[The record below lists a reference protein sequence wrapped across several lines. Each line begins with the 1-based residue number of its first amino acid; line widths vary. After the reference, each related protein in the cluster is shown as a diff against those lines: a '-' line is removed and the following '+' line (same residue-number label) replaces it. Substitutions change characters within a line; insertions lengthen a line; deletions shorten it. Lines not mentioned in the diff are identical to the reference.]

1 MFPTLGSG
9 PGHQI
14 ALLDDEFI
22 IRTVGGETRSAD
34 LPRHDADESF
44 TMAAI
49 VRLALLRPYTFV
61 VMSILIL
68 IFGVLSIFRTPTDI
82 FPSIGIP
89 VISVVWQYT
98 GLPPED
104 MSGRIVS
111 VFERSL
117 TTTVNDIEHIESQ
130 SVTGYGII
138 KIFFQPSVNI
148 TAAQAQVT
156 AIAQTQLKQLPPGI
170 TPPLMLAYN
179 ASSVPIIQL
188 ALSSDTLSQTAL
200 NDLAMNFI
208 RPQLATVPGAQLP
221 YAYGG
226 AARQVQIDLDQSA
239 LHAHN
244 LSAADVGAALARQN
258 LITPVGTQKIGTY
271 EWIVDLNDSPKTVD
285 AFNDLPVKVVN
296 GAVVFMRDV
305 AHVHAGSPPQTNV
318 VQLDGKKGV
327 LMSVLKIGNAST
339 LDIIAGVKARLPA
352 IQATLPEGV
361 DLKYVADQSG
371 FVKDSVVA
379 VVREGVIAA
388 ALTGF
393 MILVFLGSWRSTL
406 IITVS
411 IPLAVLCS
419 LIALAALGQTINVMT
434 LGGLALAVGILVDDA
449 TVTIENI
456 NRHMEEFG
464 EDIVTA
470 ITLGAQEIMPPATIA
485 LFCIC
490 IAFAPLLALGGVA
503 GFLFR
508 PLAMAVVFA
517 MIASYVLTYT
527 VVPTLAR
534 YLLANHAH
542 GHTNGHETQAAP
554 GFFGRFQQGFER
566 RFESLRRGYLG
577 LLALALAHQRVFAGG
592 FLLAV
597 GLSFG
602 LLPYLGRDFFPTIE
616 SDALRLHVRAPT
628 GTRIE
633 EMTALTGRIET
644 RIRSLLPPGRVTSV
658 VNNIGLPISGINI
671 SYGNSGT
678 IGTFDADM
686 LVTLAEGE
694 SSPADLTR
702 ELRARL
708 PQDFP
713 GVTFS
718 FLPADIVS
726 QILNFG
732 SPAALDV
739 QIAGA
744 NIEASRAYAYTLLA
758 RIRRVAGVADARIQE
773 QSRNPALRVDFN
785 RALAGVVGLTEGDAA
800 TSIQASLSGS
810 TQTAPTYWLDP
821 NNGVS
826 YPVSVQTPQYA
837 IDTLG
842 DLNNLPITA
851 ARSTQLLGGLSTIA
865 PEPLSAVV
873 THYNVMGTVNILAAA
888 QSRDLGGTAADIQT
902 IIDATKDA
910 LPKGT
915 TVSVRGQVVTMENAY
930 RDLLIGLG
938 FSIVLIYLLIV
949 INFQSWIDP
958 FVIIMALPAAL
969 AGIVWMLFVTQTHVS
984 VPALTGAIMCMGVA
998 TANSI
1003 LVISFARE
1011 QLAAGLNAREAAL
1024 AAGATRLRPVI
1035 MTALAMVIG
1044 MLPMAIEPGQN
1055 APLGRA
1061 VIGGLLFATTA
1072 TLLFVPVV
1080 FSLVHGRA
1088 RPDEHL
1094 SGALPSPS
1102 V

>member
-1 MFPTLGSG
+1 
-9 PGHQI
+9 
-14 ALLDDEFI
+14 
-22 IRTVGGETRSAD
+22 
-34 LPRHDADESF
+34 
-44 TMAAI
+44 MAAI

-68 IFGVLSIFRTPTDI
+68 IFGVMAIVRTPTDI
-82 FPSIGIP
+82 FPRIGIP

-98 GLPPED
+98 GLQPDD
-104 MSGRIVS
+104 MAGRIVS

-130 SVTGYGII
+130 SVPGYGIV
-138 KIFFQPSVNI
+138 KIYFQPGVDI

-156 AIAQTQLKQLPPGI
+156 SISQTQLKQLPPGV

-188 ALSSDTLSQTAL
+188 ALSSDSLSQTAL
-200 NDLAMNFI
+200 NDLAQNFI
-208 RPQLATVPGAQLP
+208 RPQLTTIPGAQLP

-239 LHAHN
+239 LHAHG

-258 LITPVGTQKIGTY
+258 LINPVGTQKIGTF
-271 EWIVDLNDSPKTVD
+271 EWIVDLNDSPKTIE
-285 AFNDLPVKVVN
+285 AFNDLPVKVVD

-305 AHVHAGSPPQTNV
+305 AHVRNGSPPQTNV

-327 LMSVLKIGNAST
+327 LMSILKIGNAST
-339 LDIIAGVKARLPA
+339 LDIIADVKARLPA
-352 IQATLPEGV
+352 IQAGLPTGV

-371 FVKDSVVA
+371 FVRESVVA

-388 ALTGF
+388 ALTGL

-419 LIALAALGQTINVMT
+419 LIALSALGQTINVMT

-470 ITLGAQEIMPPATIA
+470 ITRGAQEIMPPATVA

-490 IAFAPLLALGGVA
+490 IAFVPLLALGGVA

-517 MIASYVLTYT
+517 MIASYALTYT
-527 VVPTLAR
+527 LVPTLAR
-534 YLLANHAH
+534 YLLTEHAH
-542 GHTNGHETQAAP
+542 GQDPAGKPSVFA
-554 GFFGRFQQGFER
+554 RFQRGFER
-566 RFESLRRGYLG
+566 RFEVLRQAYLG
-577 LLALALAHQRVFAGG
+577 LLGLALSHRKSFAVG
-592 FLLAV
+592 FLAVV

-602 LLPYLGRDFFPTIE
+602 LVPYLGRDFFP
-616 SDALRLHVRAPT
+616 DVDAGALRIHLRAST

-633 EMTALTGRIET
+633 EMTALTGRVEGRLRALI
-644 RIRSLLPPGRVTSV
+644 PPGRVASV

-686 LVTLAEGE
+686 LVTLDEAGGGGEGGP
-694 SSPADLTR
+694 STAALTR
-702 ELRARL
+702 QLRERL
-708 PQDFP
+708 PQDCP
-713 GVTFS
+713 GVTFA

-739 QIAGA
+739 QVASRDVAGG
-744 NIEASRAYAYTLLA
+744 RAYANTLLA
-758 RIRRVAGVADARIQE
+758 RVRRVAGVADARIQE
-773 QSRNPALRVDFN
+773 QARNPALRVDFD

-800 TSIQASLSGS
+800 ASLQATLSGS

-821 NNGVS
+821 RNGVS
-826 YPVSVQTPQYA
+826 YPVSVQTPQYS

-842 DLNNLPITA
+842 ALNNLPITA
-851 ARSTQLLGGLSTIA
+851 ARSEQLLGGLATIH
-865 PEPLSAVV
+865 PEPLSAVA
-873 THYNVMGTVNILAAA
+873 TDYNIAPTVNILATT
-888 QSRDLGGTAADIQT
+888 QDRDLGGVTADIQRA
-902 IIDATKDA
+902 IDETRAD
-910 LPKGT
+910 LPKGA
-915 TVSVRGQVVTMENAY
+915 TVTVRGQAVTMAQAY
-930 RDLLIGLG
+930 QQLLVGLA
-938 FSIVLIYLLIV
+938 FAIVLIYLLIV
-949 INFQSWIDP
+949 VNFQSWVDP
-958 FVIIMALPAAL
+958 FVIVTALPAAL
-969 AGIVWMLFVTQTHVS
+969 AGIVWMLFATHTHVS

-1011 QLAAGLNAREAAL
+1011 QLDAGRTAIEAAL
-1024 AAGATRLRPVI
+1024 AAGATRLRPVM
-1035 MTALAMVIG
+1035 MTALAMMIG
-1044 MLPMAIEPGQN
+1044 MAPMAIEPGQN

-1061 VIGGLLFATTA
+1061 VIGGLLFATLA
-1072 TLLFVPVV
+1072 TLFFVPVV
-1080 FSLVHGRA
+1080 FGIVHGRPRRAGA
-1088 RPDEHL
+1088 RREDASPQAL
-1094 SGALPSPS
+1094 SSPS
-1102 V
+1102 A

>member
-1 MFPTLGSG
+1 MPDTNGVTLSDG
-9 PGHQI
+9 PGNGVE
-14 ALLDDEFI
+14 D
-22 IRTVGGETRSAD
+22 RSQA
-34 LPRHDADESF
+34 
-44 TMAAI
+44 MASI
-49 VRLALLRPYTFV
+49 VRLALSRPYTFI

-68 IFGVLSIFRTPTDI
+68 IFGVMSILRTPTDI
-82 FPSIGIP
+82 FPRIGIP
-89 VISVVWQYT
+89 VISVVWQYS
-98 GLPPED
+98 GLPPD
-104 MSGRIVS
+104 YMSGRIIS

-117 TTTVNDIEHIESQ
+117 TTTVNDIEHVESQ
-130 SVTGYGII
+130 SVPGYGIV
-138 KIFFQPSVNI
+138 KIFFQPNVDI

-156 AIAQTQLKQLPPGI
+156 SISQTQLKQLPPGI

-188 ALSSDTLSQTAL
+188 ALSSDVLSTTAL
-200 NDLAMNFI
+200 NDLAQNFI
-208 RPQLATVPGAQLP
+208 RPQLSTIPGAQLP

-244 LSAADVGAALARQN
+244 LSATDVGAALARQN
-258 LITPVGTQKIGTY
+258 LITPVGTQKIGTF
-271 EWIVDLNDSPKTVD
+271 EWIVDLNNSPKTI
-285 AFNDLPVKVVN
+285 AEFNDLPIKVVD
-296 GAVVFMRDV
+296 GATVFMRDV
-305 AHVHAGSPPQTNV
+305 AHVRSGSPPQTNV

-327 LMSVLKIGNAST
+327 LMSILKIGNAST

-352 IQATLPEGV
+352 IQATLPAGV
-361 DLKYVADQSG
+361 DLKYVGDQSG

-379 VVREGVIAA
+379 VVREGLIAA
-388 ALTGF
+388 ALTGL

-419 LIALAALGQTINVMT
+419 LIALSALGQTINVMT

-470 ITLGAQEIMPPATIA
+470 ITRGAQEIMPPATVA

-490 IAFAPLLALGGVA
+490 IAFVPLLALGGVA

-517 MIASYVLTYT
+517 MIASYALTYT

-534 YLLANHAH
+534 YLLKEHVH
-542 GHTNGHETQAAP
+542 GDEAGRP
-554 GFFGRFQQGFER
+554 GLFTRFQRGFER
-566 RFESLRRGYLG
+566 RFESLRQGYLG
-577 LLALALAHQRVFAGG
+577 LLSLALDYRRTFASG
-592 FLLAV
+592 FLLVV
-597 GLSFG
+597 GLSFL
-602 LLPYLGRDFFPTIE
+602 LLPYLGRDFFPAIE
-616 SDALRLHVRAPT
+616 SDALRIHVRAPT

-633 EMTALTGRIET
+633 EMTALTGRIENH
-644 RIRSLLPPGRVTSV
+644 IRSLMPPDRVTSV

-694 SSPADLTR
+694 GEASPAVLTR
-702 ELRARL
+702 ELRERL

-713 GVTFS
+713 GVTFA

-732 SPAALDV
+732 APAALDV

-744 NIEASRAYAYTLLA
+744 DREGNRRAAYTLLS
-758 RIRRVAGVADARIQE
+758 RIRQVAGVADARIQE
-773 QSRNPALRVDFN
+773 PANNPSLRVDFN
-785 RALAGVVGLTEGDAA
+785 RSMAGVVGLTEGDAA
-800 TSIQASLSGS
+800 SSIQASLSGS
-810 TQTAPTYWLDP
+810 TQIAPTFWLNP
-821 NNGVS
+821 SNGVS
-826 YPVSVQTPQYA
+826 YPVSIQTPQYS
-837 IDTLG
+837 IDTKG
-842 DLNNLPITA
+842 DLENLPLTA
-851 ARSTQLLGGLSTIA
+851 AHSTQLLGGLATLSTQ
-865 PEPLSAVV
+865 PLSAVV
-873 THYNVMGTVNILAAA
+873 THYNVAPTVNIMAAV
-888 QSRDLGGTAADIQT
+888 QTRDLGGTAADIQA
-902 IIDATKDA
+902 ILDEVRPG
-910 LPKGT
+910 LPKGST
-915 TVSVRGQVVTMENAY
+915 IALRGQAATMTSAY
-930 RDLLIGLG
+930 EQLLVGLG

-949 INFQSWIDP
+949 INFQSWVDP
-958 FVIIMALPAAL
+958 FVIVMALPAAL
-969 AGIVWMLFVTQTHVS
+969 AGIVWMLFATHTHVS

-1011 QLAAGLNAREAAL
+1011 QLREGRTALEASL
-1024 AAGATRLRPVI
+1024 AAGATRLRPVM
-1035 MTALAMVIG
+1035 MTALAMIIG
-1044 MLPMAIEPGQN
+1044 MAPMAIEPGQN

-1061 VIGGLLFATTA
+1061 VIGGLLFATMA
-1072 TLLFVPVV
+1072 TLFFVPVV
-1080 FSLVHGRA
+1080 FSIVHGRA
-1088 RPDEHL
+1088 PRRAGAGLPH
-1094 SGALPSPS
+1094 ALPSPS
-1102 V
+1102 A

>member
-1 MFPTLGSG
+1 
-9 PGHQI
+9 
-14 ALLDDEFI
+14 
-22 IRTVGGETRSAD
+22 
-34 LPRHDADESF
+34 
-44 TMAAI
+44 MAAI

-68 IFGVLSIFRTPTDI
+68 IFGVMAIVRTPTDI
-82 FPSIGIP
+82 FPRIGIP

-98 GLPPED
+98 GLQPDD
-104 MSGRIVS
+104 MAGRIVS

-130 SVTGYGII
+130 SVPGYGIV
-138 KIFFQPSVNI
+138 KIYFQPGVDI

-156 AIAQTQLKQLPPGI
+156 SISQTQLKQLPPGV

-188 ALSSDTLSQTAL
+188 ALSSDSLSQTAL
-200 NDLAMNFI
+200 NDLAQNFI
-208 RPQLATVPGAQLP
+208 RPQLTTIPGAQLP

-239 LHAHN
+239 LHAHG

-258 LITPVGTQKIGTY
+258 LINPVGTQKIGSF
-271 EWIVDLNDSPKTVD
+271 EWIVDLNDSPKSIE
-285 AFNDLPVKVVN
+285 AFNDLPVKVVD

-305 AHVHAGSPPQTNV
+305 AHVRNGSPPQTNV

-327 LMSVLKIGNAST
+327 LMSILKIGNAST
-339 LDIIAGVKARLPA
+339 LDIIADVKARLPA
-352 IQATLPEGV
+352 IQAGLPTGV

-371 FVKDSVVA
+371 FVRESVVA

-388 ALTGF
+388 ALTGL

-419 LIALAALGQTINVMT
+419 LIALSALGQTINVMT

-470 ITLGAQEIMPPATIA
+470 ITRGAQEIMPPATVA

-490 IAFAPLLALGGVA
+490 IAFVPLLALGGVA

-517 MIASYVLTYT
+517 MIASYALTYT
-527 VVPTLAR
+527 LVPTLAR
-534 YLLANHAH
+534 YLLTEHAH
-542 GHTNGHETQAAP
+542 GQDPANKP
-554 GFFGRFQQGFER
+554 GPFARFQRGFER
-566 RFESLRRGYLG
+566 RFEALRQAYLG
-577 LLALALAHQRVFAGG
+577 LLGLALSHRKSFAVG
-592 FLLAV
+592 FLAVV

-602 LLPYLGRDFFPTIE
+602 LVPYLGRDFFP
-616 SDALRLHVRAPT
+616 DVDAGALRIHLRAPT

-633 EMTALTGRIET
+633 EMTALTGRVEGRLRALI
-644 RIRSLLPPGRVTSV
+644 PPGRVASV

-686 LVTLAEGE
+686 LVTLDETSGGSEGGP
-694 SSPADLTR
+694 STAALTQQLR
-702 ELRARL
+702 ERL

-713 GVTFS
+713 GVTFA

-739 QIAGA
+739 QVASRDIAGG
-744 NIEASRAYAYTLLA
+744 RAYANMLLA
-758 RIRRVAGVADARIQE
+758 RVRRVAGVADARIQE
-773 QSRNPALRVDFN
+773 QARNPALRVDFD

-800 TSIQASLSGS
+800 ASLQATLSGS

-821 NNGVS
+821 RNGVS
-826 YPVSVQTPQYA
+826 YPVSVQTPQYS

-842 DLNNLPITA
+842 ALNNLPITA
-851 ARSTQLLGGLSTIA
+851 ARSEQLLGGLATIR
-865 PEPLSAVV
+865 PEPLSAVA
-873 THYNVMGTVNILAAA
+873 TDYNIAPTVNILGTT
-888 QSRDLGGTAADIQT
+888 QDRDLGGVTADIQGA
-902 IIDATKDA
+902 IDATRAD
-910 LPKGT
+910 LPKGA
-915 TVSVRGQVVTMENAY
+915 TVTVRGQAVTMAQAY
-930 RDLLIGLG
+930 QQLLVGLA
-938 FSIVLIYLLIV
+938 FAIVLIYLLIV
-949 INFQSWIDP
+949 VNFQSWVDP
-958 FVIIMALPAAL
+958 FVIVTALPAAL
-969 AGIVWMLFVTQTHVS
+969 AGIVWMLFATHTHVS

-1011 QLAAGLNAREAAL
+1011 QLDAGRTAIEAAL
-1024 AAGATRLRPVI
+1024 AAGATRLRPVM
-1035 MTALAMVIG
+1035 MTALAMMIG
-1044 MLPMAIEPGQN
+1044 MAPMAIEPGQN

-1061 VIGGLLFATTA
+1061 VIGGLLFATLA
-1072 TLLFVPVV
+1072 TLFFVPVV
-1080 FSLVHGRA
+1080 FGIVHGRPRRAAA
-1088 RPDEHL
+1088 RREDASPQPL
-1094 SGALPSPS
+1094 SSPS
-1102 V
+1102 A